1 MTDIVERL
9 RVAAVETFALPIATV
24 MDSAA
29 DEIERL
35 RMTVR
40 AFELTGER
48 RRVSGGSSPV
58 DVKSAFISE
67 KTLTAVLE
75 ALRSNWFIATDEDED
90 NNDEVIAA
98 TKMLEAEIATQNN
111 AVPAAGSDGSHS
123 DGNRARDSDPPTGDT
138 LGQAELEE
146 LVDSLQERIGR
157 LLITDVGI
165 DVMLAA
171 ASHFE
176 TQHDCQMKAW
186 SYVLR
191 RIAHKHRDAKL
202 AACLESEAMQL
213 THGDDITVRLTRWCE
228 QPADRSA
235 TQVLMDEAAA
245 EIERLRLTDAEREA
259 IYRAEARLRTAYVP
273 DDETADTLRSLLER
287 LR

>member
-1 MTDIVERL
+1 MTDIVEKL

-40 AFELTGER
+40 AFELTGDR

-58 DVKSAFISE
+58 DIKSAFISK

-90 NNDEVIAA
+90 NNEDVIAA

-111 AVPAAGSDGSHS
+111 AVPAAGSDGSNS
-123 DGNRARDSDPPTGDT
+123 DGNRVRASDPPTGNT
-138 LGQAELEE
+138 
-146 LVDSLQERIGR
+146 
-157 LLITDVGI
+157 T
-165 DVMLAA
+165 
-171 ASHFE
+171 
-176 TQHDCQMKAW
+176 
-186 SYVLR
+186 
-191 RIAHKHRDAKL
+191 
-202 AACLESEAMQL
+202 MQF

-228 QPADRSA
+228 QPVDRTA
-235 TQVLMDEAAA
+235 TQELMDEAAR
-245 EIERLRLTDAEREA
+245 EIERLRNGGACPHVRGIVTQHCSLNFTLTDAERQA
-259 IYRAEARLRTAYVP
+259 IQKALKWALTLRDTGL
-273 DDETADTLRSLLER
+273 TADSLRSILER
-287 LR
+287 LK